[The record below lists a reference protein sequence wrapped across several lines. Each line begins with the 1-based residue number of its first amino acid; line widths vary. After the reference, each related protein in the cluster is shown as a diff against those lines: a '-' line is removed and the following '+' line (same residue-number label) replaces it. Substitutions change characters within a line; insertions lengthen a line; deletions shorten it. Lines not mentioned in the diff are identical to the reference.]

1 MDLSSLLG
9 KELTWGRH
17 KLLALFTILVVLPAV
32 FVYATFA
39 FQHVLPT
46 DAPVAIAPQTAAVT
60 QDDLNIAKASVT
72 YFSDP
77 QTFESEAAAL
87 QALGREQVYAVITV
101 PPNLTDGSLGTAE
114 FDVYVSGSIVPYH
127 EPARALQG
135 IVSYS
140 LDGALPRDATA
151 TRKFVGTERSLSTY
165 LVPTFIISL
174 VAIVALAYLPYT
186 FDNEAAVVDRLR
198 VETSLYAV
206 FASKLLFFAG
216 LLFVP
221 LVVFDVTS
229 AYFGTDLNVLSVGT
243 FVVAVLT
250 FLLLGLVA
258 ATLMLLLGFGTWGR
272 IANLLVLFFV
282 LTFSGLVYPVGFF
295 SPVRRWLVR
304 QVPTHYAAITAR
316 GFILRGDSL
325 PTYTDWLL
333 GLAGAVGVAA
343 LAFAGAV
350 ELYERRA

>member
-9 KELTWGRH
+9 KELRWGRH

-32 FVYATFA
+32 FVYATSA

-46 DAPVAIAPQTAAVT
+46 DAPIALAPQTANVT

-77 QTFESEAAAL
+77 ETYDSQAAAMH
-87 QALGREQVYAVITV
+87 ALGREQVYAVVTV
-101 PPNLTDGSLGTAE
+101 PPNLTAGSLGAAE
-114 FDVYVSGSIVPYH
+114 FDIYASGSVVPYH
-127 EPARALQG
+127 EPTRALNG

-140 LDGALPRDATA
+140 LDSTLPRDVTA
-151 TRKFVGTERSLSTY
+151 TSHFVGAERSLASY
-165 LVPTFIISL
+165 LIPTFLISL
-174 VAIVALAYLPYT
+174 IAIVALVYLPYT
-186 FDNEAAVVDRLR
+186 FDNEAAVIDRLR
-198 VETSLYAV
+198 VESSLYAV
-206 FASKLLFFAG
+206 FGSKLLFFAG

-221 LVVFDVTS
+221 LAVFDVTT
-229 AYFGTDLNVLSVGT
+229 AYFGTGLNVLSVGT
-243 FVVAVLT
+243 TIVTMLT
-250 FLLLGLVA
+250 FLVLGLVA

-295 SPVRRWLVR
+295 SPARRWIVR
-304 QVPTHYAAITAR
+304 HVPTHYSAISTR
-316 GFILRGDSL
+316 GFVLRGDSIG
-325 PTYTDWLL
+325 TYSDWLL
-333 GLAGAVGVAA
+333 GLAGAVVVAA
-343 LAFAGAV
+343 VVFAGAV